1 MNNRAIFDQVCMAA
15 SRHTTR
21 AFSTSFSLGVRLLP
35 STMRGP
41 IHAIYGFVRFAD
53 EIVDTFLDHPRE
65 QLLND
70 FERDTWAAIDAGI
83 SLNPILQSFQLVVHR
98 YGIERD
104 LVATFLHSM
113 RMDLHRTT
121 HDHASFKE
129 YVLGSAEVV
138 GLMCLRVFC
147 QGDDA
152 LHQRL
157 KGPAMR
163 LGAAF
168 QKVNFLRDLQEDGQ
182 VLGRAYF
189 PGTRQ
194 GGLTEEQKRAVEA
207 DIRLDMDAALEGIR
221 ALPQGARPGVYLA
234 FLYYRT
240 LLRRIERT
248 PAHRILQ
255 CRIRVPDILKL
266 RLLLGTYVQ
275 HRLNLI

>member
-1 MNNRAIFDQVCMAA
+1 MNNRAIFDRVCMAA
-15 SRHTTR
+15 SRQTTL
-21 AFSTSFSLGVRLLP
+21 AFSTSFALGVRMLP
-35 STMRGP
+35 PAMQGH

-65 QLLND
+65 QLLNG

-83 SLNPILQSFQLVVHR
+83 SLNPILHSFQLVVHR
-98 YGIERD
+98 FGIGRD
-104 LVATFLHSM
+104 LVATFLRSM

-121 HDHASFKE
+121 HDEDSFKE

-147 QGDDA
+147 QGDDE
-152 LHQRL
+152 LYQRL
-157 KGPAMR
+157 TEPAMR

-182 VLGRAYF
+182 LLGRAYF

-194 GGLTEEQKRAVEA
+194 GGLSEQSKRAVEA
-207 DIRLDMDAALEGIR
+207 DIRSDMDAALEGIR
-221 ALPQGARPGVYLA
+221 ALPRGARPGVYLVL
-234 FLYYRT
+234 LYYRT

-255 CRIRVPDILKL
+255 CRIRVPDALKL